1 MKRILV
7 ISAIIILILTI
18 NKKEDNIIIPT
29 DAIRLRVVAN
39 SNSVN
44 DQLIKNKISKSIQ
57 EEIYNMTYNSKS
69 NTEVKEILN
78 KNYDHLASSINNI
91 LESNNVNYDYKLNI
105 GRNYFPKKIYK
116 SIEYPSVYYDSITI
130 ELGNHQGL
138 NWWCVIYPPLCLI
151 DEDTESVEYT
161 TLVSELLNDYL

>member
-116 SIEYPSVYYDSITI
+116 SIEYPSGYYDSITI

-151 DEDTESVEYT
+151 DEDTENVEYT

>member
-116 SIEYPSVYYDSITI
+116 SIEYPSGYYDSITI